1 MTYSAGMAEAARAA
15 AARAAA
21 AWAAAAKGADDEW
34 TTEATMPTEQQ
45 ICCAF
50 AINKHKEVQS
60 KRFASKRP

>member
-21 AWAAAAKGADDEW
+21 AKGADDEW
-34 TTEATMPTEQQ
+34 TTAATMPTEQQ

-60 KRFASKRP
+60 KRFATKRP